1 MVHIVNRL
9 VSRSRLAA
17 VVAALVLLSIVTS
30 PAKAII
36 IRHDVDDAEYVQT
49 DEAYPAV
56 FDVFDQRGGVAT
68 LVAPQWALT
77 VGHVGQDIPQGHQVT
92 IAGQSYAIR
101 QIVLHPDW
109 ETKRREM
116 ALLQLDR
123 PVQGVEPIPVY
134 EQGDEQD

>member
-68 LVAPQWALT
+68 LVAPQWA
-77 VGHVGQDIPQGHQVT
+77 
-92 IAGQSYAIR
+92 
-101 QIVLHPDW
+101 
-109 ETKRREM
+109 
-116 ALLQLDR
+116 
-123 PVQGVEPIPVY
+123 
-134 EQGDEQD
+134 